1 MHSNRAMQ
9 SAYNKGVAARVA
21 GKPETSNPYDDH
33 RTHTGS
39 VTFSRAFLRA
49 WAAGWKAN
57 HQSGTVGGIREG
69 GD

>member
-1 MHSNRAMQ
+1 MTNRAIQ
-9 SAYNKGVAARVA
+9 GAYNKGVAARAA

-49 WAAGWKAN
+49 WAAGWKQAN
-57 HQSGTVGGIREG
+57 PQSSTVGRMREG
-69 GD
+69 GV